1 MNSSSTYMAYATIY
15 KSCVVSSSA
24 GTLAIGNI
32 NKKHGI
38 VMSPLSYI
46 WYSSAKKKLITYAE
60 VMHDVMCS

>member
-1 MNSSSTYMAYATIY
+1 MPQFIKVAWYHHLP
-15 KSCVVSSSA
+15 

>member
-46 WYSSAKKKLITYAE
+46 WYSSAKKN
-60 VMHDVMCS
+60 